1 MPKTLLIN
9 RPSGLYVRFFV
20 PVGLQAGVGST
31 YLVRSLQGVRANAA
45 RLMAA
50 AFRYALNQVF
60 ERLRLE
66 AVPNAKNLLDAALQG
81 LRQVRC
87 PSARRALR
95 GPSAD
100 GFQHC
105 VNMLGI
111 DKAAEAVQA
120 VTEDL
125 RIWCQVT
132 CSPGISG

>member
-1 MPKTLLIN
+1 MKVPNAENPSDQPTKRTLCPL
-9 RPSGLYVRFFV
+9 
-20 PVGLQAGVGST
+20 
-31 YLVRSLQGVRANAA
+31 
-45 RLMAA
+45 
-50 AFRYALNQVF
+50 FRV